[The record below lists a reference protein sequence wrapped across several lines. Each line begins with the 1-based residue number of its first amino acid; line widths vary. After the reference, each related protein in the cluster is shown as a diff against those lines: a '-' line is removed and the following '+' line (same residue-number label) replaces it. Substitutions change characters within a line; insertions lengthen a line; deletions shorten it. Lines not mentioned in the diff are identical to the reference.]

1 MGRILTYRPPTQIS
15 ISVTPG
21 TNLSSYSFAGKQ
33 FEHKFCP
40 ICGVAVGVYDT
51 IENMQGVNLRCFEG
65 VEWVKLRLLRT
76 MGIVLSLCIRFP
88 DNLYAEDLTRQL
100 KKGLKACTASGS
112 YSDSFTRYIDCRSLS
127 SFSSDLII
135 LYCACSGDY
144 SSLLAFSYDIFSLS
158 RRSTSF

>member
-15 ISVTPG
+15 ISVTHG

-65 VEWVKLRLLRT
+65 VEWGDIETFKNN
-76 MGIVLSLCIRFP
+76 G
-88 DNLYAEDLTRQL
+88 
-100 KKGLKACTASGS
+100 
-112 YSDSFTRYIDCRSLS
+112 DSFEP
-127 SFSSDLII
+127 
-135 LYCACSGDY
+135 LYTIPG
-144 SSLLAFSYDIFSLS
+144 
-158 RRSTSF
+158 